1 MLVENLSLEPLTK
14 KRKGGKTERK
24 TPSISSKKQRN
35 KTKLWAGVA
44 PSPRGATS
52 SKKRATNAGETQV
65 YVCGCVCVCAAT
77 FECLHNGHDFSL
89 FTLASY
95 INIHTYSLTCKKIGK
110 WRKSSLEKNRRIEFH
125 YKKKKEFFKR
135 LPLRV
140 CLFKYFTYSR
150 LYIQLL
156 KS

>member
-1 MLVENLSLEPLTK
+1 VLVENLSLEPLTK

-65 YVCGCVCVCAAT
+65 YVCGCVCVCVQPLLSACTTGTT
-77 FECLHNGHDFSL
+77 FLYLHLLLTSTYTLTHSL
-89 FTLASY
+89 A
-95 INIHTYSLTCKKIGK
+95 KKIGK
-110 WRKSSLEKNRRIEFH
+110 WRKSSLEKNRRIEF
-125 YKKKKEFFKR
+125 YYKKKEFFKR

>member
-1 MLVENLSLEPLTK
+1 M
-14 KRKGGKTERK
+14 GWGC
-24 TPSISSKKQRN
+24 SISKRSY
-35 KTKLWAGVA
+35 KLQETCHECRWNSGV
-44 PSPRGATS
+44 R
-52 SKKRATNAGETQV
+52 V
-65 YVCGCVCVCAAT
+65 WLCVCVCAAT

-95 INIHTYSLTCKKIGK
+95 INIHTYSLTCKKKKRGKIGK
-110 WRKSSLEKNRRIEFH
+110 WRKSSLEKNRRIEF
-125 YKKKKEFFKR
+125 YYKKKEFFKR

-156 KS
+156 KSWNSFLVNLSPSHWNLLFTVIQKQKSWQNSWVQ

>member
-1 MLVENLSLEPLTK
+1 VLVENLSLEPLTK

-65 YVCGCVCVCAAT
+65 YVCGCVCVCVQPLLSACTTGTT
-77 FECLHNGHDFSL
+77 FLYLHLLLTSTYTLTHSL
-89 FTLASY
+89 A
-95 INIHTYSLTCKKIGK
+95 
-110 WRKSSLEKNRRIEFH
+110 
-125 YKKKKEFFKR
+125 KKKKEEK
-135 LPLRV
+135 
-140 CLFKYFTYSR
+140 SENGENHH
-150 LYIQLL
+150 L
-156 KS
+156 KKIAV